1 MIEIFGETYHLNLNN
16 IDQFVNLNT
25 TSGDNENQHI
35 SVIKYEMIKIMI
47 DVVFSETEEVDDKLA
62 TRGAEKLNIPFRLA
76 WNTLLR
82 YKLLEKL

>member
-1 MIEIFGETYHLNLNN
+1 MIEIFGETYHLNLDK
-16 IDQFVNLNT
+16 IDKFVNLNMS
-25 TSGDNENQHI
+25 SGDTENQQI
-35 SVIKYEMIKIMI
+35 SVIKYEMVKIMI

-62 TRGAEKLNIPFRLA
+62 TRAAEKLNIPFRLA